1 MPQAVAPKDAVST
14 TTTGKGVKMNP
25 AVKDIQEAV
34 AQLSA
39 DDMARFR
46 SRFEDFDAEIWD
58 EQFEDDANAGRLD
71 ALADRAL
78 ADFRAGRYEEL

>member
-1 MPQAVAPKDAVST
+1 
-14 TTTGKGVKMNP
+14 MNP

-39 DDMARFR
+39 DDLASFR
-46 SRFEDFDAEIWD
+46 IWYEDFDAKIWD
-58 EQFEDDANAGRLD
+58 EQFEDDVNAGRLD
-71 ALADRAL
+71 ALADQAL

>member
-1 MPQAVAPKDAVST
+1 MK
-14 TTTGKGVKMNP
+14 P

-39 DDMARFR
+39 DDLVSFR
-46 SRFEDFDAEIWD
+46 SRFEDSDAKIWD
-58 EQFEDDANAGRLD
+58 EQFEDDVNAGRLD

>member
-1 MPQAVAPKDAVST
+1 MK
-14 TTTGKGVKMNP
+14 P

-34 AQLSA
+34 TQLSA
-39 DDMARFR
+39 DDLVSFR
-46 SRFEDFDAEIWD
+46 IWYEDFDAKIWD
-58 EQFEDDANAGRLD
+58 EQFEDDVNAGRLD

>member
-1 MPQAVAPKDAVST
+1 
-14 TTTGKGVKMNP
+14 MNP

-39 DDMARFR
+39 DDLVSFR
-46 SRFEDFDAEIWD
+46 SWYEDFDAKIWD
-58 EQFEDDANAGRLD
+58 EQFKDDVKAGRLD

-78 ADFRAGRYEEL
+78 ADFRVGRYEEL

>member
-1 MPQAVAPKDAVST
+1 MK
-14 TTTGKGVKMNP
+14 P

-34 AQLSA
+34 TQLSS
-39 DDMARFR
+39 DDLASFR
-46 SRFEDFDAEIWD
+46 SWFEGFDANLWD
-58 EQFEDDANAGRLD
+58 EQFEDDVKAGRLD

>member
-1 MPQAVAPKDAVST
+1 
-14 TTTGKGVKMNP
+14 MNQ

-34 AQLSA
+34 AQLS
-39 DDMARFR
+39 DDDLARFR
-46 SRFEDFDAEIWD
+46 SWFEDFDAKIWD
-58 EQFEDDANAGRLD
+58 EQFEDDVNAGRLD

>member
-1 MPQAVAPKDAVST
+1 MK
-14 TTTGKGVKMNP
+14 P

-34 AQLSA
+34 TRLSA
-39 DDMARFR
+39 DDLARFR
-46 SRFEDFDAEIWD
+46 SWFEDFDAKILD
-58 EQFEDDANAGRLD
+58 EQFEDDAKAGRLD

>member
-1 MPQAVAPKDAVST
+1 
-14 TTTGKGVKMNP
+14 MNP

-39 DDMARFR
+39 DDLVSFR
-46 SRFEDFDAEIWD
+46 SRFEDFDAKIWD
-58 EQFEDDANAGRLD
+58 EQFEDDVNAGRLD

-78 ADFRAGRYEEL
+78 ADFRAGRYEDL

>member
-1 MPQAVAPKDAVST
+1 MK
-14 TTTGKGVKMNP
+14 P

-34 AQLSA
+34 AQLPT
-39 DDMARFR
+39 DDLVSFR
-46 SRFEDFDAEIWD
+46 SRFEDFDAKIWD
-58 EQFEDDANAGRLD
+58 EQFEDDAKAGRLD

>member
-1 MPQAVAPKDAVST
+1 MK
-14 TTTGKGVKMNP
+14 P

-39 DDMARFR
+39 DDLASFR
-46 SRFEDFDAEIWD
+46 IWFEDFDAKIWD
-58 EQFEDDANAGRLD
+58 EQFEDDAKAGRLD

>member
-1 MPQAVAPKDAVST
+1 
-14 TTTGKGVKMNP
+14 MNP

-34 AQLSA
+34 TQLSA
-39 DDMARFR
+39 DDLARFR
-46 SRFEDFDAEIWD
+46 SWYEDFDAQIWD
-58 EQFEDDANAGRLD
+58 EQFEDDVKAGRLD

>member
-1 MPQAVAPKDAVST
+1 
-14 TTTGKGVKMNP
+14 MNQ

-39 DDMARFR
+39 DDLVIFR
-46 SRFEDFDAEIWD
+46 SWYEDFDAQIWD
-58 EQFEDDANAGRLD
+58 EQFEDDVNAGRLD

>member
-1 MPQAVAPKDAVST
+1 
-14 TTTGKGVKMNP
+14 MNP

-34 AQLSA
+34 TQLSA
-39 DDMARFR
+39 DDLVSFR
-46 SRFEDFDAEIWD
+46 IWYEDFDAKIWD
-58 EQFEDDANAGRLD
+58 EQFEDDVNAGRLD

>member
-1 MPQAVAPKDAVST
+1 
-14 TTTGKGVKMNP
+14 MNP

-39 DDMARFR
+39 DDLVRFR
-46 SRFEDFDAEIWD
+46 SWYEDFDAQIWN
-58 EQFEDDANAGRLD
+58 EQFEDDVKTGRLD

>member
-1 MPQAVAPKDAVST
+1 MK
-14 TTTGKGVKMNP
+14 P

-34 AQLSA
+34 TRLSA
-39 DDMARFR
+39 DDLASFR
-46 SRFEDFDAEIWD
+46 SWFEDFDAKIWD
-58 EQFEDDANAGRLD
+58 EQFEDDAKAGRLD